1 MGEKVVGFKASE
13 GEFDQAQFSDTLIR
27 CHLSFFIVAYT
38 NVSVK
43 FKRFLTIIEKVYFI
57 NKILTYPL

>member
-1 MGEKVVGFKASE
+1 MGEKVVCFKASE

-27 CHLSFFIVAYT
+27 CHLAYT

-57 NKILTYPL
+57 NEILIYPL

>member
-38 NVSVK
+38 MDYYPCLYE
-43 FKRFLTIIEKVYFI
+43 RFSRI
-57 NKILTYPL
+57 